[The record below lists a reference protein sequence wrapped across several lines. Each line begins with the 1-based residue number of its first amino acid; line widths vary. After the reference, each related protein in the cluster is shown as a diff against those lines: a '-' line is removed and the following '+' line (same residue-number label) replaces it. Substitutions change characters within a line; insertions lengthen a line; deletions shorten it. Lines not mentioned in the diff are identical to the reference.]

1 MGYKGTGA
9 PDRISHGDRQASL
22 FVRPTP
28 VGPDSHKLGQF
39 GFGLWIRGE
48 PLQTLWNRTDAPAWQ
63 QMASDR
69 SRRPLSSQVAIAGHR
84 RGKSRM
90 VTVTSAF
97 RMLWGVAL
105 LLASPPV
112 SARAHEGR
120 IALTFDDLPALTIL
134 NDQAYVDYL
143 NIMILRGLKRHRFP
157 ATGFVNEGKLDELQ
171 RDRQIA
177 NLKRWLDAGMDLGN
191 HTFSHD
197 SANTLGAEAYIAD
210 IVRGEPVT
218 AALLRPR
225 GRQLRWFR
233 HPYLET
239 GYPLSVKRTID
250 GWLATHGYRIAPVTI
265 DADDWEFAEP
275 YDDAIARKD
284 IARQRR
290 IKAEYLAYTARRIE
304 WSIRSG
310 RILFGRDIAQVM
322 LLHCTRLN
330 ADSLDDF
337 AVLFRRFRLRPV
349 SLDRALRDPAYRTPD
364 VIAEKEGTDWL
375 ERWAAL
381 KHRDLPE
388 AGDEDPPADIQAA
401 YDRVDNDR
409 H

>member
-1 MGYKGTGA
+1 MA
-9 PDRISHGDRQASL
+9 GDLA
-22 FVRPTP
+22 
-28 VGPDSHKLGQF
+28 
-39 GFGLWIRGE
+39 
-48 PLQTLWNRTDAPAWQ
+48 
-63 QMASDR
+63 
-69 SRRPLSSQVAIAGHR
+69 RRPLKSSGGDDGDR
-84 RGKSRM
+84 RGRSGIG
-90 VTVTSAF
+90 TATSAF
-97 RMLWGVAL
+97 GMMLASAF
-105 LLASPPV
+105 LLASQPAA
-112 SARAHEGR
+112 ARAREGR
-120 IALTFDDLPALTIL
+120 IALTFDDLPALSIL

-143 NIMILRGLKRHRFP
+143 NVMILRGLKRHHFP

-197 SANTLGAEAYIAD
+197 SPNAIGAEAYIAD

-218 AALLRPR
+218 TDLLRPHR
-225 GRQLRWFR
+225 RRLRWFR

-239 GYPLSVKRTID
+239 GFPISVKRTID
-250 GWLATHGYRIAPVTI
+250 GWLAGHGYRVAPVTV

-284 IARQRR
+284 VARQRR

-310 RILFGRDIAQVM
+310 RVLFGRDIAQVM

-330 ADSLDDF
+330 ADSIDDL
-337 AVLFRRFRLRPV
+337 AALFRRFRLRPV
-349 SLDRALRDPAYRTPD
+349 SLDRAMRDPAYRTPD
-364 VIAEKEGTDWL
+364 AIADKDGTDWL
-375 ERWAAL
+375 ERWAIL

-388 AGDEDPPADIQAA
+388 TGDEDPPADIQAA

-409 H
+409 R